1 MPTAPRARVALIMP
15 TGLSGRNRT
24 ASGISKRV
32 TPAWRVCLGSQ
43 TDCKALL
50 LRLANQRLQPE
61 LHQARQ
67 IACGDPMTG
76 ERARLLQQFA
86 EFAVSCEV
94 HAVPVIRQWIQR

>member
-1 MPTAPRARVALIMP
+1 MPTALRVTPARVP
-15 TGLSGRNRT
+15 
-24 ASGISKRV
+24 KRV
-32 TPAWRVCLGSQ
+32 TPAWRVCFRLSS
-43 TDCKALL
+43 DRKALL
-50 LRLANQRLQPE
+50 LRLANQRLEPE

-67 IACGDPMTG
+67 IACRDPMTG